1 MRRCRVQQL
10 SSSPGKW
17 LLAILLWLGM
27 GAPLHA
33 QVLDDTTRV
42 LYSPLTTKVIRE
54 RDVLRDITT
63 GQTLDTTLLTFHNI
77 RRYWLNDTTY
87 QQDLGN
93 LGTASRKLLWEQP
106 TKLGARLG
114 RNVFDKYA
122 RTAADVVYY
131 DTRSPYTF
139 FRYLQGGLG
148 EQIFQLSHSRSLKKN
163 ANVGFSYE
171 RLASNK
177 VVGASPREGLIRHS
191 GITLFGRYQTTDE
204 RYHLLANYIITRHEA
219 VEQGG
224 IRPLNDASIPRAQQD
239 TVPNQLFDYQRERV
253 WLSQA
258 INRDN
263 RDDAHLAHTYRL
275 LGKGLTA
282 FHVFDFNR
290 QQNRYNDDAIP
301 YDESGNIRYYPRFS
315 AKRQTQFDSTKTED
329 RALFRQIENT
339 VGVLGHTDAVDYRAY
354 GRYRNARLETR
365 SLIGGESTDT
375 VGVRKFNQVFV
386 GGNAAFRYQQF
397 AIQTAGEYKIADEY
411 WVRASARLGF
421 LTAEVFSSSY
431 SPTLTEQQFS
441 GNHFAWSHLDSDPSE
456 FDFTKVNQ
464 LLVRIER
471 QFGAQRFL
479 VEGSAVNI
487 RKLIFY
493 NQEAK
498 PEQLSTDRQLYIG
511 RLRHRLVLGGF
522 YTDHDLTL
530 TGGGDEE
537 GLRIPAAVLTS
548 RIAYQGFL
556 FKKALFGQVGVETY
570 FQSRW
575 KAYDYSPSTQQFFV
589 QDHFTVRNYPLVDVF
604 LTGDI
609 KTVTVFLKMAYL
621 NQGLLHNGYFA
632 TPYYTGNPRSFQFG
646 IKWNFFD

>member
-1 MRRCRVQQL
+1 MRRAGRLPWRSTRCGGL
-10 SSSPGKW
+10 
-17 LLAILLWLGM
+17 LLAFLLWLSVV
-27 GAPLHA
+27 APLHA
-33 QVLDDTTRV
+33 QVLDDTTKV
-42 LYSPLTTKVIRE
+42 LYGPLTTKVIRE
-54 RDVLRDITT
+54 RNVLRDITT

-114 RNVFDKYA
+114 RTVFDKYA
-122 RTAADVVYY
+122 RTASDVVYY

-148 EQIFQLSHSRSLKKN
+148 EQIFQLSYARSLKKN
-163 ANVGFSYE
+163 ANLGVSYE

-177 VVGASPREGLIRHS
+177 VLAASPREGLIRHS
-191 GITLFGRYQTTDE
+191 GITIFGRYQTEDE

-224 IRPLNDASIPRAQQD
+224 IRPLNDALIPLAQRD
-239 TVPNQLFDYQRERV
+239 TSLNQLFDYQRERV

-258 INRDN
+258 LNRDN

-290 QQNRYNDDAIP
+290 QQNRYNDEAIP
-301 YDESGNIRYYPRFS
+301 YDASGNILYYPRFS
-315 AKRQTQFDSTKTED
+315 TKRQTQFDSTKTED

-339 VGVLGHTDAVDYRAY
+339 VGVLGHTDAVDYRVY
-354 GRYRNARLETR
+354 GRHRNARLETR
-365 SLIGGESTDT
+365 SLIGGESNDT
-375 VGVRKFNQVFV
+375 LPIRTFNNFFV

-397 AIQTAGEYKIADEY
+397 AIQTAGEYKIGDEY

-421 LTAEVFSSSY
+421 LTAELFSSSY

-441 GNHFAWSHLDSDPSE
+441 GNHFAWSHIDTAK
-456 FDFTKVNQ
+456 FKNTQTNQ
-464 LLVRIER
+464 LLVRLEK
-471 QFGAQRFL
+471 QLGAQRFL
-479 VEGSAVNI
+479 AEGSVVNI
-487 RKLIFY
+487 SNLIFY
-493 NQEAK
+493 NQDGK
-498 PEQLSTDRQLYIG
+498 PEQLNKQRQLYIG

-530 TGGGDEE
+530 TGNGDGE
-537 GLRIPAAVLTS
+537 GLRIPTTVLTS
-548 RIAYQGFL
+548 RIAYRGFL

-575 KAYDYSPSTQQFFV
+575 RAYDYSPSTQQFFV
-589 QDHFTVRNYPLVDVF
+589 QDHFTVRSYPLVDVF

>member
-1 MRRCRVQQL
+1 MRRAGRLPWRSTRCGGL
-10 SSSPGKW
+10 
-17 LLAILLWLGM
+17 LLAFLLWLSVV
-27 GAPLHA
+27 APLHA
-33 QVLDDTTRV
+33 QVLDDTTKV
-42 LYSPLTTKVIRE
+42 LYGPLTTKVIRE
-54 RDVLRDITT
+54 RNVLRDITT

-114 RNVFDKYA
+114 RTVFDKYA

-148 EQIFQLSHSRSLKKN
+148 EQIFQLSYARSLKKN
-163 ANVGFSYE
+163 ANLGVSYE

-177 VVGASPREGLIRHS
+177 VLAASPREGLIRHS
-191 GITLFGRYQTTDE
+191 GITIFGRYQTEDE

-224 IRPLNDASIPRAQQD
+224 IRPLNDALIPLAQRD
-239 TVPNQLFDYQRERV
+239 TSLNQLFDYQRERV

-258 INRDN
+258 LNRDN

-282 FHVFDFNR
+282 FHIFDFNR
-290 QQNRYNDDAIP
+290 QQNRYNDEAIP
-301 YDESGNIRYYPRFS
+301 YDASGNILYYPRFS
-315 AKRQTQFDSTKTED
+315 TKRQTQFDSTKTED

-339 VGVLGHTDAVDYRAY
+339 VGVLGHTDAVDYRVY
-354 GRYRNARLETR
+354 GRHRNARLETR
-365 SLIGGESTDT
+365 SLIGGESNDT
-375 VGVRKFNQVFV
+375 LPIRTFNNFFV

-397 AIQTAGEYKIADEY
+397 AIQTAGEYKIGDEY

-421 LTAEVFSSSY
+421 LTAELFSSSY

-441 GNHFAWSHLDSDPSE
+441 GNHFAWSHIDTDK
-456 FDFTKVNQ
+456 FKNTQTNQ
-464 LLVRIER
+464 LLVRLEK
-471 QFGAQRFL
+471 QLGAQRFL
-479 VEGSAVNI
+479 AEGSVVNI
-487 RKLIFY
+487 SNLIFY
-493 NQEAK
+493 NQDGK
-498 PEQLSTDRQLYIG
+498 PEQLNKQRQLYIG

-530 TGGGDEE
+530 TGNGDGE
-537 GLRIPAAVLTS
+537 GLRIPTTVLTS
-548 RIAYQGFL
+548 RIAYRGFL

-575 KAYDYSPSTQQFFV
+575 RAYDYSPSTQQFFV
-589 QDHFTVRNYPLVDVF
+589 QDHFTVRSYPLVDVF

>member
-1 MRRCRVQQL
+1 MRR
-10 SSSPGKW
+10 PGRLQKLLARSGGV
-17 LLAILLWLGM
+17 LLAILLWLSVV
-27 GAPLHA
+27 APLHA
-33 QVLDDTTRV
+33 QVLDDTTKV

-93 LGTASRKLLWEQP
+93 LGTASRRLLWEQP

-114 RNVFDKYA
+114 RTVFDKYA
-122 RTAADVVYY
+122 RTASDVVYY

-148 EQIFQLSHSRSLKKN
+148 EQIFQLSYARSLKKN
-163 ANVGFSYE
+163 ANVGISYE

-177 VVGASPREGLIRHS
+177 VLAASPREGLIRHS
-191 GITLFGRYQTTDE
+191 GITLFGRYQTKDE
-204 RYHLLANYIITRHEA
+204 QYHLLANYIITRHEA

-224 IRPLNDASIPRAQQD
+224 IRPLDDASIPRALQD

-258 INRDN
+258 VNRDN

-282 FHVFDFNR
+282 FHIFDFNR

-301 YDESGNIRYYPRFS
+301 YDESGKIRYYPQLS
-315 AKRQTQFDSTKTED
+315 TKQQTQFDSTKTED

-339 VGVLGHTDAVDYRAY
+339 VGVLGHTDAVDYRVY

-365 SLIGGESTDT
+365 SLIGGESNDT
-375 VGVRKFNQVFV
+375 LPIRTFNQFFL

-397 AIQTAGEYKIADEY
+397 AIQTAGEYKIVNEY

-421 LTAEVFSSSY
+421 LTAELFSSSY

-441 GNHFAWSHLDSDPSE
+441 GNHYAWFHVDSAE
-456 FDFTKVNQ
+456 FNKSQANQ
-464 LLVRIER
+464 LLVRVEK
-471 QFGAQRFL
+471 QLGAQRFL
-479 VEGSAVNI
+479 AEGSVVNI
-487 RKLIFY
+487 SNLIFY
-493 NQEAK
+493 NQDAK
-498 PEQLSTDRQLYIG
+498 PEQLNTDRQLYIG

-530 TGGGDEE
+530 TGGGDAEE
-537 GLRIPAAVLTS
+537 LRIPAAVLTS

-575 KAYDYSPSTQQFFV
+575 KAYAYNPSTQQFFV
-589 QDHFTVRNYPLVDVF
+589 QDHFTVRSYPLVDVF